1 MVTRV
6 IRYAVTVIDP
16 VLTAWGLDAD
26 LVAAAGELSRRVA
39 ARDDARS
46 GTLLARVIS
55 EDRLGYELITARG
68 ELRAVL
74 PGRMRRAAAAG
85 EIDRPAVGDW
95 IVVEDRPGVDGLPV
109 LGVVP
114 RRTKLSRKASGREAV
129 EQIVGANI
137 DVAFL
142 VTAIDGDLSPRRLER
157 YRVVCE
163 EGGVKPVVVVTKI
176 DLVTDAAEAVASIE
190 RALPGVDVVLVS
202 NVTGVGLDALD
213 AYLGPGV
220 TVAALGSSGVGKS
233 TMINRWIDAPQATRE
248 LDAHGLGRHTT
259 TARSL
264 FRTRTGAL
272 VMDTPGMRELALWE
286 ADDGLRATFAELEAV
301 AERCRFRDCSH
312 QGEPGC
318 AIQAALDEGSLAR
331 DRVEA
336 WSKLRSELAGTD
348 RRTRRSERIL
358 SRAVRAVTK
367 DKRR

>member
-1 MVTRV
+1 M
-6 IRYAVTVIDP
+6 IDP
-16 VLTAWGLDAD
+16 VLAAWGLDARI
-26 LVAAAGELSRRVA
+26 VAAAGELSRRVA
-39 ARDDARS
+39 APLHARS

-85 EIDRPAVGDW
+85 EIDRPSVGDW

-129 EQIVGANI
+129 EQIVGANV

-142 VTAIDGDLSPRRLER
+142 VTALDGDFSARRLER
-157 YRVVCE
+157 YRAVCE

-176 DLVTDAAEAVASIE
+176 DRVADTADAVAE
-190 RALPGVDVVLVS
+190 VHRALPGVPLVLVS
-202 NVTGVGLDALD
+202 NVTGAGLDALD
-213 AYLGPGV
+213 AWLTPGL

-233 TMINRWIDAPQATRE
+233 TLINRWIDAPQATRA

-259 TARSL
+259 TARAL
-264 FRTRTGAL
+264 FRTAKGAL
-272 VMDTPGMRELALWE
+272 LMDTPGMRELALWE
-286 ADDGLRATFAELEAV
+286 ADGGLRTTFAELEAV
-301 AERCRFRDCSH
+301 AARCKFRDCSH

-318 AIQAALDEGSLAR
+318 AIQAALDEGTIAG
-331 DRVEA
+331 DRVDA
-336 WSKLRSELAGTD
+336 WSKLRGELAGTD
-348 RRTRRSERIL
+348 RRTRRAERTL
-358 SRAVRAVTK
+358 SRAVRAVSK